1 MEGGMQISRRALL
14 GGSVMLTMAGL
25 APLPAWADEPCP
37 PRRVYTPAEALAKL
51 KTGNTSFEGGTLVPY
66 DIDKHTLKCQADNK
80 QTPFATI
87 VCCSDSRT
95 GPEQIFQVGLGELFI
110 VRNAGA
116 TAANPQAVGSTEYSV
131 AVLHVPLV
139 VVLGHTHC
147 GAAEGATEVVAHNK
161 QFPGQIGGMIAPLV
175 PAARATHIG
184 TPEGWTDRTT
194 HQNVINVRRELRA
207 RPLLASEIRAHKL
220 RVEAAVY
227 DLGTGQVSFLD
238 G

>member
-1 MEGGMQISRRALL
+1 MQVSRRAML

-25 APLPAWADEPCP
+25 APFPAWADDPCP
-37 PRRVYTPAEALAKL
+37 PRHVYTPTEALDELKSGNGHFDDGKL
-51 KTGNTSFEGGTLVPY
+51 QPY
-66 DIDKHTLKCQADNK
+66 DIDKRTLRCQADNK

-87 VCCSDSRT
+87 VCCSDSRA
-95 GPEQIFQVGLGELFI
+95 GPEQVFQVGLGELFI

-116 TAANPQAVGSTEYSV
+116 TAANPQAIGSTEYSV

-139 VVLGHTHC
+139 VALGHTHC
-147 GAAEGATEVVAHNK
+147 GAAEGATDVVAHNR

-175 PAARATHIG
+175 PAARSTRPG
-184 TPEGWTDRTT
+184 RPDGWTDRTT

-207 RPLLASEIRAHKL
+207 RPLLASEIRAGQL